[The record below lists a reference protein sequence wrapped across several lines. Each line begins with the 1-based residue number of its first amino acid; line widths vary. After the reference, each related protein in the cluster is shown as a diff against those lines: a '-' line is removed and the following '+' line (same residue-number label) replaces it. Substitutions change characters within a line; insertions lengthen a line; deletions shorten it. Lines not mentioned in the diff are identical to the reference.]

1 MDWNK
6 IMYKLMAAD
15 DNAVIDHSELKV
27 DGNVMVY
34 VYKPDV
40 KGCFHQRET
49 IYSSLFQ

>member
-1 MDWNK
+1 
-6 IMYKLMAAD
+6 MYKLMTAA